1 MGPDFSG
8 DGLERVHSA
17 GIEPERPP
25 IQHVY
30 AALAEDAA
38 RNDMIFDDLLS
49 ALEAGRSPLVLKV
62 IVVAN
67 AAHRTLWN
75 TLIAREHPHG
85 MTTFA
90 GRQHACL
97 DHACSALMRHCAAVR
112 SRLACASS

>member
-1 MGPDFSG
+1 MKALGA
-8 DGLERVHSA
+8 LVERVP
-17 GIEPERPP
+17 GIALPPPQALAIRNRPRQLEADVPEPEQVPP
-25 IQHVY
+25 HP
-30 AALAEDAA
+30 A
-38 RNDMIFDDLLS
+38 RIRD
-49 ALEAGRSPLVLKV
+49 LKV

-90 GRQHACL
+90 GRQHVCL